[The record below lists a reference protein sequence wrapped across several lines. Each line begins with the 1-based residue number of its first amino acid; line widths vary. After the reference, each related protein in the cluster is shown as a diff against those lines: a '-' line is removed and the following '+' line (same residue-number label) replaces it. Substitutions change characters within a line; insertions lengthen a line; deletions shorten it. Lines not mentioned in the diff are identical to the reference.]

1 MCYVTLTRS
10 FGEMKERITKQ
21 LTCYSYNY
29 ITASLGHFR
38 ESTRILTY
46 TAFFFRTRIIVR
58 NILMLL
64 CKHFSAH
71 VKRLCFLILHGSV
84 LTRVR

>member
-46 TAFFFRTRIIVR
+46 TAFFSVR
-58 NILMLL
+58 AL
-64 CKHFSAH
+64 
-71 VKRLCFLILHGSV
+71 
-84 LTRVR
+84 